1 MRKPRI
7 LLLRCRRYVMSGI
20 TRSMP
25 SMPSSGN
32 MRPASTTMMSSPTS
46 TASMFFPISPTPPS
60 GITRNGAFAL
70 AKERYLLHRFL
81 LRLCRRRR
89 RKEQRECRKVGVE
102 RLAQGWLMERR
113 GRVVDGKDH
122 QPVGG
127 LARPAMDARDRFAWE
142 ELPHRVAAE
151 RDDHAG
157 LQDLEVAAEPH
168 VTGGDL
174 FRERVAV
181 LGGPVPNHV
190 GDEDLAAVEPDAR
203 EELVE
208 ELPRG
213 AHEGLSLHVL
223 VVARRLAEEEDPGV
237 PGAIPGY
244 RLARASMQRAGG
256 TRADLIGDQ
265 PERRER
271 GVLHRGDYAAAA
283 GFRGACRAR

>member
-142 ELPHRVAAE
+142 E
-151 RDDHAG
+151 
-157 LQDLEVAAEPH
+157 
-168 VTGGDL
+168 
-174 FRERVAV
+174 
-181 LGGPVPNHV
+181 
-190 GDEDLAAVEPDAR
+190 
-203 EELVE
+203 
-208 ELPRG
+208 
-213 AHEGLSLHVL
+213 
-223 VVARRLAEEEDPGV
+223 DPGV

-271 GVLHRGDYAAAA
+271 GVLHRGDYAAAE
-283 GFRGACRAR
+283 GFRGAFRAR